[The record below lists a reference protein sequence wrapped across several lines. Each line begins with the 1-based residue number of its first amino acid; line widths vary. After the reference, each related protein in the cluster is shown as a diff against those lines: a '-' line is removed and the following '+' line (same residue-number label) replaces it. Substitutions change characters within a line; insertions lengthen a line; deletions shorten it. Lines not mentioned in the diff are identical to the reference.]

1 MIQKIKNKLH
11 SRTGAS
17 VSFALL
23 LFLVCAVLCSVII
36 TASSAASGRMSR
48 ISESDQR
55 YYAVTSAAGL
65 LQDLI
70 DGKTVS
76 IVTVTETPC
85 KTKYTNGSA
94 GETETDEDNIVSKTY
109 LVADKTAGEIAETD
123 LTDTAKIDVVP
134 ADSFPTDA
142 AKTVYNGAAGSDRT
156 LTLTLSSNAPDIDA
170 ELLTVLLTEKID
182 NDGNIVFS
190 ISKGSGSSESRRYTI
205 YVTFTADLIETS
217 GTKTEVVSTTAIDEN
232 SYYLETSMIE
242 TTVKTL
248 TWNLNSISTT
258 P

>member
-1 MIQKIKNKLH
+1 MIQTIKNKLH

-36 TASSAASGRMSR
+36 TASTAASGRMSR

-76 IVTVTETPC
+76 VVTVTTTPC
-85 KTKYTNGSA
+85 RTKYINGA
-94 GETETDEDNIVSKTY
+94 PGDTETDEENISTETY
-109 LVADKTAGEIAETD
+109 LVADKDAGEITEAD
-123 LTDTAKIDVVP
+123 LTDSTRIDAVT

-142 AKTVYNGAAGSDRT
+142 AKNVFYGAAGSDRT
-156 LTLTLSSNAPDIDA
+156 LTLTLNSSDPGVDA
-170 ELLTVLLTEKID
+170 ELLTVLLTEEID
-182 NDGNIVFS
+182 DAGNIVFS
-190 ISKGSGSSESRRYTI
+190 ISKGSGSSDSRRYTI
-205 YVTFTADLIETS
+205 RAAFTADQIVTN
-217 GTKTEVVSTTAIDEN
+217 GTKTEVISSTAIDEN
-232 SYYLETSMIE
+232 SYYQESRTIE
-242 TTVKTL
+242 ISIMTL
-248 TWNLNSISTT
+248 TWNLNSISTA